1 MNVFE
6 LFSLKDQV
14 AVVTGGGR
22 GLGRA
27 MAEALGEA
35 GARVVI
41 ASRKLD
47 EVKKT
52 EAYFQAHGIEVMG
65 ARLDVS
71 NPADVEAL
79 TQQVLERYGRID
91 VLINNSGA
99 SWGAP
104 SLEMPLDAWNKVL
117 AVNVTGTF
125 LMSQRVA
132 KVMRDQ
138 GGGRIVNIASIA
150 GLAGTDAEIL
160 DAVGYSASKGAIVA
174 MTRDLARK
182 WARWNIRVNA
192 IAPGFF
198 PTKMAQGVI
207 DHHGELLLE
216 GMPLKRFGAMD
227 DIKGLALL
235 LSSRAS
241 DYMTGAVLVLDG
253 GASA

>member
-1 MNVFE
+1 MTVFD

-27 MAEALGEA
+27 MAESLGEA

-41 ASRKLD
+41 AARKFD
-47 EVKKT
+47 EVKET
-52 EAYFQAHGIEVMG
+52 ESSFQARGIEAMA

-71 NPADVEAL
+71 NPADIEAL
-79 TQQVLERYGRID
+79 TQQVLDRYGRID

-132 KVMRDQ
+132 KVMREQ

-150 GLAGTDAEIL
+150 GLAGTDTEIL
-160 DAVGYSASKGAIVA
+160 DAVGYSASKGAVIA
-174 MTRDLARK
+174 LTRDLARK

-207 DHHGELLLE
+207 DHHGELLLQ
-216 GMPLKRFGAMD
+216 GTPLKRFGAMD